1 MPRHRVN
8 EEDFLAVLDSCRG
21 TIFKVCLLYTDRSP
35 EAIEDLFQEIACNL
49 WVGYGKF
56 DHKCSVNTWVYKVA
70 TRTALMQKRYALKQ
84 PTFVSISNS
93 MYEEI
98 ADTGKDERISYLYEL
113 LDMLSVEDKALI
125 DMYLEGIPQKE
136 IALQLGLN
144 ELAVNKRISRI
155 KEKLKKK
162 NNGE

>member
-1 MPRHRVN
+1 
-8 EEDFLAVLDSCRG
+8 
-21 TIFKVCLLYTDRSP
+21 
-35 EAIEDLFQEIACNL
+35 
-49 WVGYGKF
+49 
-56 DHKCSVNTWVYKVA
+56 
-70 TRTALMQKRYALKQ
+70 MQKRYALKQ
-84 PTFVSISNS
+84 PTFVSISKS
-93 MYEEI
+93 MYEEV